1 MIESLKKSKVY
12 IMLFASM
19 FFWGMSFIWYKQA
32 YPGFHPISLV
42 LLRLIISFGLLILY
56 SFFLKRQSW
65 PKFKD
70 LKFFLL
76 LAFFE
81 PLMYFLGESFG
92 MQIVSSTLASI
103 LIATIPLFSSLAAFY
118 FYKER
123 FTAFKYLGILLS
135 FLGVLFVVYF
145 DGSIGNSSI
154 KGIILMMLAVMSAV
168 GYSLVLKRLLIDYS
182 ALIIVTIQNMIGI
195 IYFFPIFLIYEAKGF
210 IMNNYTLHDFMPVIY
225 LAVFASTFSF
235 IFYIEGVK
243 KIGITRAIVFTNF
256 VPIVTAIFAIII
268 LKERMSFIKIAG
280 ICLTIAGLLMTQM
293 NAYPKLKI
301 LKIIWK
307 R

>member
-1 MIESLKKSKVY
+1 
-12 IMLFASM
+12 M

-42 LLRLIISFGLLILY
+42 LFRLIISFALLVLY
-56 SFFLKRQSW
+56 SIIIQRVTW

-70 LKFFLL
+70 FKFFFL

-103 LIATIPLFSSLAAFY
+103 LIATIPLVSTIAAFY
-118 FYKER
+118 FYNER
-123 FTAFKYLGILLS
+123 FTANKYLGILIS
-135 FLGVLFVVYF
+135 FVGVLLVVYF
-145 DGSIGNSSI
+145 DGSIGEAPL
-154 KGIILMMLAVMSAV
+154 KGVILMILAVLSAV
-168 GYSLVLKRLLIDYS
+168 GYSLVLKRLLVDYGPI
-182 ALIIVTIQNMIGI
+182 IIVSAQNLIGI
-195 IYFFPIFLIYEAKGF
+195 LYFLPIFFIFEAKGF
-210 IMNNYTLHDFMPVIY
+210 SWSNYSPHDFLPVLY

-256 VPIVTAIFAIII
+256 VPIVTAVFAVVI
-268 LKERMSFIKIAG
+268 LNEKMSFIKIAG
-280 ICLTIAGLLMTQM
+280 ICLTISGLLMTQI
-293 NAYPKLKI
+293 NKYPKLKI
-301 LKIIWK
+301 IKNRW
-307 R
+307 RS